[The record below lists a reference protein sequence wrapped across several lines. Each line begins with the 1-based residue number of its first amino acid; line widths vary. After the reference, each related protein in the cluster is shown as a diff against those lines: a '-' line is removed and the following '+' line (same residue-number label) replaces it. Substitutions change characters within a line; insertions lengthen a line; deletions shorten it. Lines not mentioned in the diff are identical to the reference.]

1 MSGQEVVDRLFGT
14 PGDGIAARGIVA
26 DEGEILVLQ
35 LGVNSQLLVVGG
47 HAEHVFGLVLPDQ
60 AAQLIGVEVGDD
72 DHLDAQRQRQM
83 YAAGK
88 AVGNEGGHDVQQG
101 LTLGKQ
107 RVAGGELHGNAVE
120 VVIGQHHALGGA
132 GGAAGMH
139 HHTGVLRV
147 IGLRGNALVLPGSKE
162 LLPVDDVGMV
172 LVLVEILDLVTQR
185 QRQRQG
191 IGRGE
196 HHHMLHMG
204 ALGSLMAALIHHI
217 QADQQVG
224 IHLFNVLTDTL
235 HTVTGIHQ
243 VQSRADHVSGI
254 ERKDDLRGHHADHRG
269 DIALF
274 QARGPQGC
282 CRLFDV
288 DDKISVGE
296 LAAIVFQCGLAQP
309 VLVLPADELK
319 RRAGGHGLVNV
330 LLIVE
335 FQPGTCLGSID
346 RGVGCC
352 HKLSFVL

>member
-1 MSGQEVVDRLFGT
+1 
-14 PGDGIAARGIVA
+14 
-26 DEGEILVLQ
+26 
-35 LGVNSQLLVVGG
+35 
-47 HAEHVFGLVLPDQ
+47 
-60 AAQLIGVEVGDD
+60 
-72 DHLDAQRQRQM
+72 
-83 YAAGK
+83 
-88 AVGNEGGHDVQQG
+88 
-101 LTLGKQ
+101 
-107 RVAGGELHGNAVE
+107 
-120 VVIGQHHALGGA
+120 
-132 GGAAGMH
+132 
-139 HHTGVLRV
+139 
-147 IGLRGNALVLPGSKE
+147 
-162 LLPVDDVGMV
+162 
-172 LVLVEILDLVTQR
+172 
-185 QRQRQG
+185 
-191 IGRGE
+191 
-196 HHHMLHMG
+196 MLHMG

-224 IHLFNVLTDTL
+224 IHLFNVLTDAL

-243 VQSRADHVSGI
+243 VQSCADHVGGI
-254 ERKDDLRGHHADHRG
+254 ERKDDLRGHHADHSG

-296 LAAIVFQCGLAQP
+296 LAAIVFQCSLAQP

>member
-1 MSGQEVVDRLFGT
+1 MDDIGV
-14 PGDGIAARGIVA
+14 
-26 DEGEILVLQ
+26 ILVL
-35 LGVNSQLLVVGG
+35 V
-47 HAEHVFGLVLPDQ
+47 
-60 AAQLIGVEVGDD
+60 
-72 DHLDAQRQRQM
+72 
-83 YAAGK
+83 K
-88 AVGNEGGHDVQQG
+88 
-101 LTLGKQ
+101 
-107 RVAGGELHGNAVE
+107 
-120 VVIGQHHALGGA
+120 
-132 GGAAGMH
+132 
-139 HHTGVLRV
+139 
-147 IGLRGNALVLPGSKE
+147 
-162 LLPVDDVGMV
+162 
-172 LVLVEILDLVTQR
+172 ILDFVTQR

-191 IGRGE
+191 VGRGE

-224 IHLFNVLTDTL
+224 IHLFNVLTDAL

-243 VQSRADHVSGI
+243 VQSRADHVGGI

-274 QARGPQGC
+274 QARGPQGGSC
-282 CRLFDV
+282 LFDI